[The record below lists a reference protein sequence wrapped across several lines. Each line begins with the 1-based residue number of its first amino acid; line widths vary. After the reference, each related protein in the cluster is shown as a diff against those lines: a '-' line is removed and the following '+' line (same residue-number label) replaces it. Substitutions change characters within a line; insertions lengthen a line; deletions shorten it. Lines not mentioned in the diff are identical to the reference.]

1 MKKFFIFCLM
11 AFVMC
16 VNANAQERING
27 VKYSFNNSTSNIQ
40 HITQWSYNER
50 TEEWSDFKNHK
61 TTLSIKTFIYNNETH
76 YVLCLQYLTGAY
88 EYPSIKEGWHS
99 WVQYHYALINE
110 NDYKVITNSNEGFY
124 TFKFYGED
132 TSNKDDEN
140 RIIREILNSQ
150 NKKSW
155 LDELEI
161 SIFFYKD
168 VVRFNTSKDV
178 FWSIYKEVKELKNY
192 YYEVSKAEWSKLTI
206 N

>member
-1 MKKFFIFCLM
+1 MRKFFILCLM

-16 VNANAQERING
+16 VNANAQERVNG
-27 VKYSFNNSTSNIQ
+27 DKYSFNNSTSNIQ
-40 HITQWSYNER
+40 QITQWSYNDR
-50 TEEWSDFKNHK
+50 TEEWRGNNNCS

-88 EYPSIKEGWHS
+88 KYPSIKEGWHS
-99 WVQYHYALINE
+99 WVEYHYVLISE
-110 NDYKVITNSNEGFY
+110 NDYKIITNSNEGFY

-132 TSNKDDEN
+132 TRNKDDEN
-140 RIIREILNSQ
+140 RIIRETLISQ
-150 NKKSW
+150 NEKSW

-168 VVRFNTSKDV
+168 VVRFNTSKYYL
-178 FWSIYKEVKELKNY
+178 WEYSNEVKELKNH
-192 YYEVSKAEWSKLTI
+192 YYEVSKVEWSKLTI